1 MPEKSPE
8 WDNDRVEKG
17 TPLSFS
23 IDFSILSDRQISG
36 CAHYEAPDLENEV
49 IEINAIRKALD
60 CFMQH
65 PILHYQHTER
75 PIGTITKAEIVE
87 KGLYIECS
95 IYDTPD
101 TDDVWDE
108 IRKGF
113 LNKFSIYGR
122 RLKGND
128 QCRIPSENRISPC
141 VTKAITLYSISAVG
155 NNAINQMTFLE
166 FAKALRGDIVTDEDI
181 ENVIEKA
188 EDAPTQEAPLLK
200 ADTNT
205 SSILERLAGVEQT
218 LQGLVD
224 SDKQVHESM
233 GETAKAEEVEEPGE
247 TEEKKCGCSAMKATV
262 DEEEDDE
269 NAIVKASVVDLDI
282 ITKAEMVSIQKA
294 FDQKIAALESRISEM
309 EEQTIQKGGQVVIIA
324 DQLTDSDKSA
334 FNPLIANAK
343 ALGGI

>member
-1 MPEKSPE
+1 M
-8 WDNDRVEKG
+8 EKG

-23 IDFSILSDRQISG
+23 IDFSILSDRRISG

-108 IRKGF
+108 IQKGF

-128 QCRIPSENRISPC
+128 QCRIPSENRTSPC

-155 NNAINQMTFLE
+155 DNAINQMTFLE
-166 FAKALRGDIVTDEDI
+166 FAKALRGDLVTDEDI

-188 EDAPTQEAPLLK
+188 EDVPQEEPSLLK
-200 ADTNT
+200 ADTNV

-218 LQGLVD
+218 LQGLID

-247 TEEKKCGCSAMKATV
+247 TEEKKSGCSAMKATV
-262 DEEEDDE
+262 DEEEEDE
-269 NAIVKASVVDLDI
+269 DAIVKASVVDLDI

-309 EEQTIQKGGQVVIIA
+309 EEQTIRKGGQVVIIA

>member
-8 WDNDRVEKG
+8 WDQDRVEKG

-49 IEINAIRKALD
+49 IEIEAIRKALD

-166 FAKALRGDIVTDEDI
+166 FAKALRGDMVTDENI
-181 ENVIEKA
+181 EETIEKA
-188 EDAPTQEAPLLK
+188 EDVPQEEPTLLK

-218 LQGLVD
+218 LQSLVD

-247 TEEKKCGCSAMKATV
+247 TEEKKCGCAAMKATV
-262 DEEEDDE
+262 DEEEEDE
-269 NAIVKASVVDLDI
+269 DAIVKADVI
-282 ITKAEMVSIQKA
+282 QKAIADVQKA

-324 DQLTDSDKSA
+324 DQLSESDKSA